1 MIRHSGHKVACIDQN
16 SRGPD
21 CIQDTARILT
31 PHTRV
36 TLHNTL
42 HHCGDCEEMTGA
54 WRGEKEWSGSGSYFS
69 LQIFYRLLYSIVD
82 KPYRDLG
89 KKKTI
94 KINIGHICTL
104 RLFLFNQI
112 QEACLMKIRDP
123 LSQCLVASRTEILRY
138 QQKFKMRLMRAL
150 KCDASKGELSLEDV
164 SIPEVILPDD
174 IVIKVGY
181 AGLCGTDLHIMQ
193 GEFAV
198 CGSSKVVE
206 SYNIKFLL
214 CK

>member
-1 MIRHSGHKVACIDQN
+1 
-16 SRGPD
+16 
-21 CIQDTARILT
+21 
-31 PHTRV
+31 
-36 TLHNTL
+36 
-42 HHCGDCEEMTGA
+42 
-54 WRGEKEWSGSGSYFS
+54 
-69 LQIFYRLLYSIVD
+69 
-82 KPYRDLG
+82 
-89 KKKTI
+89 
-94 KINIGHICTL
+94 
-104 RLFLFNQI
+104 
-112 QEACLMKIRDP
+112 
-123 LSQCLVASRTEILRY
+123 
-138 QQKFKMRLMRAL
+138 MRLMRAL

-206 SYNIKFLL
+206 CYNRKFLL